1 MTETKV
7 KKGVRMFQ
15 QEICPDCGILIPAER
30 MDEEMV
36 VCNCGY
42 TRSQSQVAFEK
53 SRNKASSYVI
63 VFLSLFLM
71 ASFIHT
77 AKWGKDSVKV
87 TPLEISRIFGTIN
100 ADQALALGDMSMD
113 KKFFDQAEDM
123 YSIYV
128 DENPEDVAGLQK
140 LGMLLFRQKKFE
152 ESAKHLE
159 KYFLGGGE
167 DQITLFSY
175 GKSLTETQ
183 DLGHAEEVFL
193 KLINAK
199 PEMYQITVV
208 QALIDL
214 YIEQGKFV
222 EAKSFISNLIKP
234 GYEIPTHLREQRDHV
249 SNLISKKS

>member
-1 MTETKV
+1 
-7 KKGVRMFQ
+7 MFQ
-15 QEICPDCGILIPAER
+15 QEICPDCGTLIPAER

-36 VCNCGY
+36 VCTCGY

-87 TPLEISRIFGTIN
+87 TPLEISRIFGTIS
-100 ADQALALGDMSMD
+100 ADQAIALGDMSMD
-113 KKFFDQAEDM
+113 KKFFDQAEEM
-123 YSIYV
+123 YSIFVY
-128 DENPEDVAGLQK
+128 DNPEDIEGRKK
-140 LGMLLFRQKKFE
+140 LGMLLFRQKKFK
-152 ESAKHLE
+152 ESAEHLE

-183 DLGHAEEVFL
+183 DLGHAEDVFL
-193 KLINAK
+193 KLISAK

-214 YIEQGKFV
+214 YIEQGKLV
-222 EAKSFISNLIKP
+222 EAKSFISSLIKP
-234 GYEIPTHLREQRDHV
+234 GYQIPTHLREQKEHV
-249 SNLISKKS
+249 ISLMKKS